1 MSDDLENDLDSLLL
15 KYHSKSAN
23 YSERRMFVNFAHA
36 HEEELKDSKVQ
47 IEIVKRIFTHL
58 TVFLMMVEPRSRMCA
73 RSMKGI
79 SRRRGACGIIDRVLR
94 IEEVSRKSLHDQ

>member
-47 IEIVKRIFTHL
+47 IEIVKRIFTHFNTIDKSEKSSL
-58 TVFLMMVEPRSRMCA
+58 EA
-73 RSMKGI
+73 RQFI
-79 SRRRGACGIIDRVLR
+79 RFIYTACQDLSITGVIQFDGN
-94 IEEVSRKSLHDQ
+94 ENMSYM